1 MRSRLSSFEVTT
13 LKPII
18 KRAYPLYWVENKILR
33 IGAQHGLTR
42 ELIDPKGELKV
53 MLPLLNGEYAVDD
66 LTEQVLREIP
76 HLTEKDVR
84 TGLAALSSAGLLEDD
99 ELYRQTSERERANH
113 LFFSLA
119 IGDRKNNVQQQL
131 HKCHVALLGLGGGG
145 SACLPQILSLGVGEL
160 SIVDS
165 DTVEMSNLNRQ
176 TLYRVKD
183 IGRKK
188 VDVSRQYCQEFAP
201 ECQIHAYDEHL
212 DTVDSIKRVIKDADC
227 VICAIDEPHF
237 IAQRRVNAAIVAAG
251 IPCVF
256 MLSQHTC
263 GRFFSV
269 IPGNSG
275 CMDCLHINDARV
287 DKDFTKQF
295 IALMHPYREG
305 ETAVI
310 APHAQRLSSFVVDE
324 ALRLTT
330 HYAEPFAVGKQ
341 VDIDYITGNMV
352 EVMSWSR
359 EEDCPT
365 CGRGNPK
372 YDSLFDIAPLEG
384 AR

>member
-1 MRSRLSSFEVTT
+1 M
-13 LKPII
+13 KPII
-18 KRAYPLYWVENKILR
+18 KRAYPLYWVENKTLR
-33 IGAQHGLTR
+33 IGAQHRLTR

-53 MLPLLNGEYAVDD
+53 MLPLLNGEYTVDD
-66 LTEQVLREIP
+66 LTKQVLRELP

-84 TGLAALSSAGLLEDD
+84 AGLAALPSAGLLEDN
-99 ELYRQTSERERANH
+99 ELYQQTSERERANH

-119 IGDRKNNVQQQL
+119 TGSRKNNVQQQL

-183 IGRKK
+183 IGQKK
-188 VDVSRQYCQEFAP
+188 VDVSRQYCQEFAS

-212 DTVDSIKRVIKDADC
+212 DTVGSIKQIIKDADC

-237 IAQRRVNAAIVAAG
+237 IAQRRVNAAIVATG
-251 IPCVF
+251 TPCVF

-275 CMDCLHINDARV
+275 CMDCLHINDARI
-287 DKDFTKQF
+287 DKDFAKQF

-365 CGRGNPK
+365 CGQGNPK
-372 YDSLFDIAPLEG
+372 YDSLFEIAPLEG

>member
-1 MRSRLSSFEVTT
+1 M
-13 LKPII
+13 
-18 KRAYPLYWVENKILR
+18 
-33 IGAQHGLTR
+33 
-42 ELIDPKGELKV
+42 
-53 MLPLLNGEYAVDD
+53 
-66 LTEQVLREIP
+66 
-76 HLTEKDVR
+76 
-84 TGLAALSSAGLLEDD
+84 
-99 ELYRQTSERERANH
+99 
-113 LFFSLA
+113 
-119 IGDRKNNVQQQL
+119 
-131 HKCHVALLGLGGGG
+131 
-145 SACLPQILSLGVGEL
+145 

-183 IGRKK
+183 IGQKK
-188 VDVSRQYCQEFAP
+188 VDVSRQYCQEFAS

-212 DTVDSIKRVIKDADC
+212 DTVDSIKQIIKDADC

-237 IAQRRVNAAIVAAG
+237 IAQRRVNAAIVATG
-251 IPCVF
+251 TPCVF

-275 CMDCLHINDARV
+275 CVDCLHINDARI
-287 DKDFTKQF
+287 DKDFAKQF

-365 CGRGNPK
+365 CGQGNPK
-372 YDSLFDIAPLEG
+372 YDSLFEIAPLEG
-384 AR
+384 VR